1 MKRYKQLFLIL
12 ILLQT
17 SMAQAI
23 VYYKS
28 KEGIITKIDEAAF
41 KACTSVIFRE
51 SGKDELPEG
60 FRRKLLAAIL
70 NGKLI
75 SNPQSASDAMK
86 KDPGS
91 CSYSALDDLK

>member
-1 MKRYKQLFLIL
+1 MKSYKQLFLIL

-28 KEGIITKIDEAAF
+28 KDKIITKIDEATF
-41 KACTSVIFRE
+41 KECTSIIFRE
-51 SGKDELPEG
+51 SGKDELPAG
-60 FRRKLLAAIL
+60 LRRKLLEAIL

-86 KDPGS
+86 KDNGS
-91 CSYSALDDLK
+91 CSYGATDELK